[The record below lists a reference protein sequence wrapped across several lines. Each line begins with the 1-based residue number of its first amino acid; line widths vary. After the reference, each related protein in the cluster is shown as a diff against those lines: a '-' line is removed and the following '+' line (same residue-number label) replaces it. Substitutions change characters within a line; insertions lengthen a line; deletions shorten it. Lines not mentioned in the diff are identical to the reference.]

1 MKEQEPVSLVPI
13 QNDSVAEE
21 VLKRLTQLI
30 VRGQVKPGEKLPSES
45 ELSIQLGVGR
55 NSIREAVKMLTAMGV
70 LTIRRGYGTY
80 VSTTVSPVI
89 FNPLIFNLVLE
100 SRSSEHLYG
109 LRVML
114 ESTVMLMAMQ
124 TITAD
129 EISAIRRLL
138 REHEAMWRS
147 GRGTIEDFVKMD
159 IEFHLSIF
167 RSLHNPLV
175 ETIGSTVLDLFQY
188 AIQKALSIE
197 NGIAISINNHNRLL
211 DLLEQRAVSEVIGV
225 VEATLTEW
233 RSYLKD

>member
-1 MKEQEPVSLVPI
+1 MKQEDTIGLVPI
-13 QNDSVAEE
+13 QSDSVSEE
-21 VLKRLTQLI
+21 VLKRLTQII
-30 VRGQVKPGEKLPSES
+30 VRGQVKPGERFPSES

-70 LTIRRGYGTY
+70 LIIRRGSGTY

-114 ESTVMLMAMQ
+114 ESAVILMAMS

-129 EISAIRRLL
+129 EIAAMRQLL
-138 REHEAMWRS
+138 RKHETMLLS

-159 IEFHLSIF
+159 IEFHLSVF

-175 ETIGSTVLDLFQY
+175 ETIGVTVLDLFQY
-188 AIQKALSIE
+188 AIQKSLLLE
-197 NGIAISINNHNRLL
+197 NGVAMSINNHNRLL
-211 DLLEQRAVSEVIGV
+211 DLLDRRAVSEVVSV

-233 RSYLKD
+233 RSQLND